1 MTEAE
6 LEVLLNRAAER
17 GAEEALKSIGLSD
30 NMAVHDVHELR
41 GLLDAWRTVKKGVS
55 TTVVQFLTVGI
66 LGALS
71 AVWYFKS

>member
-41 GLLDAWRTVKKGVS
+41 SLLDAWRTVKKGVS
-55 TTVVQFLTVGI
+55 VTIVQFITVGL

-71 AVWYFKS
+71 AIWYFKS